1 MTRKTKLKRKR
12 LLESGTEGVCLTTQ
26 IPDNKAL
33 ISDFDAWHCVLNNW
47 FYSLTEEEYNLSEL
61 GKNPLPKEKSWE
73 HIFHIH
79 LFPKSELWNNAP
91 QILQGTTGKI
101 YLNQIIHVQHF
112 KTQ

>member
-12 LLESGTEGVCLTTQ
+12 LLEPGTEGVYLTIQ
-26 IPDNKAL
+26 IPDNKVL

-47 FYSLTEEEYNLSEL
+47 FCSLTEEEYNLSEL

-73 HIFHIH
+73 RIFHIH